1 MDNLLHHPLRVALTL
16 SGFLCALSSL
26 MFLGGVPPLV
36 IVMPYIPIIFQFI
49 GATRRYQVVIGW
61 IMLTLLI
68 TSFSM
73 RMFGIEP
80 LQSDH
85 LIVYSGPLLLLL
97 AGLHLFV
104 SERKN
109 RTSDAR
115 E

>member
-1 MDNLLHHPLRVALTL
+1 
-16 SGFLCALSSL
+16 

-68 TSFSM
+68 TSFSI

-109 RTSDAR
+109 RTSDAK
-115 E
+115 